1 MSGMINKLI
10 RYIWA
15 FPCTCIGI
23 VFLFLAIPEGKIQL
37 HSGSIEAWGPL
48 YRAFRAVPWLRD
60 TVAITLGHV
69 VLGRDEAW
77 IIRSRPHERVHVRQY
92 EVWGILFF
100 RLICSLLSGCCSW
113 GGTLIWKT
121 GLSVLPEQ
129 RLRWNLWLTGA
140 RTEWF
145 NAVAS
150 VIQTYIS
157 LT

>member
-100 RLICSLLSGCCSW
+100 PAYLLSSFRVLLM
-113 GGTLIWKT
+113 GGHPYLENRFER
-121 GLSVLPEQ
+121 S
-129 RLRWNLWLTGA
+129 A
-140 RTEWF
+140 RAEAALEPLVDGRP
-145 NAVAS
+145 NRV
-150 VIQTYIS
+150 V
-157 LT
+157 